1 MNIIDPILLALLFFF
16 ALRGYFKGLFRETF
30 SLLGLL
36 AGFIVAV
43 RYDESAALFLSG
55 YWKVSFIILKAL
67 GFVALFFIVYFAFNL
82 AGWVL
87 NRAAK
92 VFFLQT
98 VNRIGGLVVGMGKG
112 AAVLAVIVFL
122 LGASPFAS
130 HKMLQKMKE
139 SYLVPTLNKF
149 GEEIIRIGKANLFPP
164 GDSEARNT
172 RGIGVF

>member
-30 SLLGLL
+30 SLLGLV

-43 RYDESAALFLSG
+43 RYDEAAAIFWSG
-55 YWKVSFIILKAL
+55 YSKFSFIILKAL
-67 GFVALFFIVYFAFNL
+67 AFVALFFVVYFVFSL
-82 AGWVL
+82 VGWVL
-87 NRAAK
+87 NRSAK
-92 VFFLQT
+92 VFFLQA
-98 VNRIGGLVVGMGKG
+98 VNRIGGLVVGTGKG

-130 HKMLQKMKE
+130 QKMVQKMKE

-149 GEEIIRIGKANLFPP
+149 GQEIIRIGKANLFPP
-164 GDSEARNT
+164 GDSEVHNT
-172 RGIGVF
+172 RGVGVF